1 MGRLKDR
8 FLELIEIAKNARG
21 PAKLALN
28 EQWKAFQV
36 YVGNVVV
43 AIEQSAAV
51 EILTS
56 LEKKA
61 EALEAAALFY
71 DNYIEKFDL
80 PYVPNIIE
88 PLVDRYI
95 KKVFLILASGSIDAT
110 VATLRQFNV
119 IKKKEV
125 Q

>member
-1 MGRLKDR
+1 MGKLKDR
-8 FLELIEIAKNARG
+8 FLQVIKLAKLNR
-21 PAKLALN
+21 PAKMALN

-43 AIEQSAAV
+43 EIESSD
-51 EILTS
+51 ITKLLTS
-56 LEKKA
+56 PEKKQ
-61 EALEAAALFY
+61 EALDAAGLFY

-80 PYVPNIIE
+80 PYIPNILE

-95 KKVFLILASGSIDAT
+95 RVIFLSLASGSIDAT
-110 VATLRQFNV
+110 VATLKQFG
-119 IKKKEV
+119 IIKKEV